1 MNDRKY
7 LNNEWKF
14 SEDAETDATVS
25 VRIPHTCKE
34 FPYHYFNES
43 KCQMRCKYE
52 RPLFILD
59 EWKDKTLLLTFEG
72 AAHNAEV
79 FINDEPV
86 YEHRCGYTAFTIDIT
101 DRVEY
106 GKSNRIRVILDTRES
121 LNIPPFGEHS
131 DFLAYGGIY
140 RDVYLDVKEKMHIQ
154 DVYVRTH
161 FPGGRAQAIS
171 RVKVANPEP
180 AVQIRQGI
188 RLHGSDNDYT
198 DVGYVSA
205 TKGTMAFS
213 MGSIRRWEPDN
224 PVLYDLRTELLAE
237 GKVVDTV
244 ITRVGF
250 REAEFRKDGFYL
262 NGKKIKL
269 RGLCRS
275 QAFPYV
281 GYAMPD
287 SMQIEDANILKNEL
301 GVNAVRAANY
311 PQSPAF
317 LNRCDELGLL
327 VVCEIPG
334 SRYIGNIKWKNQEL
348 QNTKEMILQN
358 RNHPSIVLWSIRVGE
373 SEEDDDFNRRISG
386 LVRKLDPDRATT
398 GVHRK
403 PKEHMVEDVYAYN
416 DFAAGLNGAAC
427 RRKSEITSDAEKP
440 YLISAFGGVSYPAK
454 AGDDEARRLG
464 QALLYSNV
472 LHDVEQHVDV
482 LGSFGWNMTDYN
494 AHQNYGSGD
503 RICYHG
509 VMDMFRNPKL
519 AAAAYQIYQDE
530 VPVLELSSSLSFGE
544 NPMHSLGDVYA
555 YTNADVLRTYRD
567 GEPIKEYEVTKGMP
581 VRIDDFVGNC
591 LEAES
596 DFTEE
601 QRKEI
606 RNQLNH
612 KACTGS
618 FMEVRE
624 KKGFFGG
631 KKTESVDE
639 STLTRL
645 YEKYILGNT
654 GLVPEYRFDGVK
666 DGRVVSG
673 ITRVPMKM
681 HDLEIRVS
689 ATELREDKTY
699 DVASVR
705 FRALDENGNI
715 LPYANN
721 PLALKAEGSIDLI
734 GPKFITLQG
743 GMGGTYV
750 RTNGKMGMGKLMI
763 SGLQNLHGD
772 PKDHRGDGTPYNNLN
787 GGRGYELIFHV
798 K

>member
-161 FPGGRAQAIS
+161 FPSGRAQAIS

-287 SMQIEDANILKNEL
+287 SLQIEDANILKNEL

-427 RRKSEITSDAEKP
+427 RRKSEITPDAEKP

-581 VRIDDFVGNC
+581 VRIDDFIGNC
-591 LEAES
+591 LEVES

>member
-59 EWKDKTLLLTFEG
+59 EWKGKTLLLTFEG

-427 RRKSEITSDAEKP
+427 RRKSEITPDAEKP

-519 AAAAYQIYQDE
+519 AAAAYQIYRDE

-581 VRIDDFVGNC
+581 VRIDDFIGNC

>member
-1 MNDRKY
+1 
-7 LNNEWKF
+7 
-14 SEDAETDATVS
+14 
-25 VRIPHTCKE
+25 
-34 FPYHYFNES
+34 
-43 KCQMRCKYE
+43 
-52 RPLFILD
+52 
-59 EWKDKTLLLTFEG
+59 
-72 AAHNAEV
+72 
-79 FINDEPV
+79 
-86 YEHRCGYTAFTIDIT
+86 
-101 DRVEY
+101 
-106 GKSNRIRVILDTRES
+106 
-121 LNIPPFGEHS
+121 
-131 DFLAYGGIY
+131 
-140 RDVYLDVKEKMHIQ
+140 
-154 DVYVRTH
+154 
-161 FPGGRAQAIS
+161 
-171 RVKVANPEP
+171 
-180 AVQIRQGI
+180 
-188 RLHGSDNDYT
+188 
-198 DVGYVSA
+198 
-205 TKGTMAFS
+205 MA
-213 MGSIRRWEPDN
+213 
-224 PVLYDLRTELLAE
+224 
-237 GKVVDTV
+237 
-244 ITRVGF
+244 
-250 REAEFRKDGFYL
+250 
-262 NGKKIKL
+262 
-269 RGLCRS
+269 
-275 QAFPYV
+275 
-281 GYAMPD
+281 
-287 SMQIEDANILKNEL
+287 
-301 GVNAVRAANY
+301 
-311 PQSPAF
+311 
-317 LNRCDELGLL
+317 
-327 VVCEIPG
+327 
-334 SRYIGNIKWKNQEL
+334 
-348 QNTKEMILQN
+348 
-358 RNHPSIVLWSIRVGE
+358 
-373 SEEDDDFNRRISG
+373 
-386 LVRKLDPDRATT
+386 
-398 GVHRK
+398 
-403 PKEHMVEDVYAYN
+403 EDVYAYN
-416 DFAAGLNGAAC
+416 DFSAGLNGAAC
-427 RRKSEITSDAEKP
+427 RRKSDVVSDMEKP

-454 AGDDEARRLG
+454 SGDGEARRLG

-519 AAAAYQIYQDE
+519 AAAAYQIYRDE

-555 YTNADVLRTYRD
+555 YTNADVLRTYRN
-567 GEPIKEYEVTKGMP
+567 GEPIQEYEVTKGMP
-581 VRIDDFVGNC
+581 VRIDDFIGNC

-639 STLTRL
+639 STLNRL

-666 DGRVVSG
+666 DGRVVSS

-689 ATELREDKTY
+689 ATELREGKTY

-763 SGLQNLHGD
+763 SGLQNLHGN

>member
-59 EWKDKTLLLTFEG
+59 EWKGKTLLLTFEG

>member
-14 SEDAETDATVS
+14 SEDAETDASVS

-59 EWKDKTLLLTFEG
+59 EWKGKTLLLTFEG

-101 DRVEY
+101 DCVEY

-161 FPGGRAQAIS
+161 FPSGRAQAIS

-213 MGSIRRWEPDN
+213 MGSIRRWEPDD

-237 GKVVDTV
+237 GKVVDTI

-287 SMQIEDANILKNEL
+287 SMQIEDATILKNEL

-327 VVCEIPG
+327 VICEIPG

-358 RNHPSIVLWSIRVGE
+358 RNHPSIILWSIRVGE
-373 SEEDDDFNRRISG
+373 SEEDDDFNQRISG
-386 LVRKLDPDRATT
+386 LARKLDPDRATT

-416 DFAAGLNGAAC
+416 DFGAGLKGAAC
-427 RRKSEITSDAEKP
+427 RRKSEVVPDMEKP

-454 AGDDEARRLG
+454 AGDDEARRMG

-472 LHDVEQHVDV
+472 LHDVEQHVEV

-555 YTNADVLRTYRD
+555 YTNADVLRTYRND
-567 GEPIKEYEVTKGMP
+567 EPIKEYEVTKGMP
-581 VRIDDFVGNC
+581 IRIDDFVGNC

-612 KACTGS
+612 KALTGD
-618 FMEVRE
+618 FMEIRE

-645 YEKYILGNT
+645 YEKYILGNI
-654 GLVPEYRFDGVK
+654 GLVPEYRFEGVK
-666 DGRVVSG
+666 DGQVVSNL
-673 ITRVPMKM
+673 TRLPMKM

-689 ATELREDKTY
+689 ATELQEDKTY

>member
-427 RRKSEITSDAEKP
+427 RRKSEITPDAEKP

-519 AAAAYQIYQDE
+519 AAAAYQIYRDE

>member
-14 SEDAETDATVS
+14 TENAETDATVS

-59 EWKDKTLLLTFEG
+59 EWKGKTLLLTFEG

-101 DRVEY
+101 NHVEY

-161 FPGGRAQAIS
+161 FPKGRAQAIS

-188 RLHGSDNDYT
+188 RMHGSDNDYT

-213 MGSIRRWEPDN
+213 MGSIRRWEPDD

-327 VVCEIPG
+327 VICEIPG

-358 RNHPSIVLWSIRVGE
+358 RNHPSIILWSIRVGE

-386 LVRKLDPDRATT
+386 LARKLDPDRATT

-403 PKEHMVEDVYAYN
+403 PKEHMAEDVYAYN

-427 RRKSEITSDAEKP
+427 RRKSDVVSDMEKP

-454 AGDDEARRLG
+454 SGDDEARRLG

-519 AAAAYQIYQDE
+519 AAAAYQIYRDE

-567 GEPIKEYEVTKGMP
+567 GEPIQEYEVTKGMP

-631 KKTESVDE
+631 KKTDRVDE
-639 STLTRL
+639 STLNRL
-645 YEKYILGNT
+645 YEKYILENT

-666 DGRVVSG
+666 DGRVVSS
-673 ITRVPMKM
+673 ITHVPMKM

-798 K
+798 E

>member
-1 MNDRKY
+1 
-7 LNNEWKF
+7 
-14 SEDAETDATVS
+14 
-25 VRIPHTCKE
+25 
-34 FPYHYFNES
+34 
-43 KCQMRCKYE
+43 
-52 RPLFILD
+52 
-59 EWKDKTLLLTFEG
+59 
-72 AAHNAEV
+72 
-79 FINDEPV
+79 
-86 YEHRCGYTAFTIDIT
+86 
-101 DRVEY
+101 
-106 GKSNRIRVILDTRES
+106 
-121 LNIPPFGEHS
+121 
-131 DFLAYGGIY
+131 
-140 RDVYLDVKEKMHIQ
+140 
-154 DVYVRTH
+154 
-161 FPGGRAQAIS
+161 
-171 RVKVANPEP
+171 
-180 AVQIRQGI
+180 
-188 RLHGSDNDYT
+188 
-198 DVGYVSA
+198 
-205 TKGTMAFS
+205 
-213 MGSIRRWEPDN
+213 
-224 PVLYDLRTELLAE
+224 
-237 GKVVDTV
+237 
-244 ITRVGF
+244 
-250 REAEFRKDGFYL
+250 
-262 NGKKIKL
+262 
-269 RGLCRS
+269 
-275 QAFPYV
+275 
-281 GYAMPD
+281 
-287 SMQIEDANILKNEL
+287 
-301 GVNAVRAANY
+301 
-311 PQSPAF
+311 
-317 LNRCDELGLL
+317 
-327 VVCEIPG
+327 
-334 SRYIGNIKWKNQEL
+334 
-348 QNTKEMILQN
+348 MILQN
-358 RNHPSIVLWSIRVGE
+358 RNHPSIILWSIRVGE

-386 LVRKLDPDRATT
+386 LARKLDPDRATT

-403 PKEHMVEDVYAYN
+403 PKEHMAEDVYAYN

-427 RRKSEITSDAEKP
+427 RRKSDVVSDMEKP

-454 AGDDEARRLG
+454 SGDDEARRLG

-519 AAAAYQIYQDE
+519 AAAAYQIYRDE

-567 GEPIKEYEVTKGMP
+567 GELIQEYEVTKGMP

-612 KACTGS
+612 KTCTGS

-631 KKTESVDE
+631 KKTDSVDK
-639 STLTRL
+639 STLNRL

-666 DGRVVSG
+666 DGRVVSS

-743 GMGGTYV
+743 SMGGTYV

>member
-14 SEDAETDATVS
+14 TEDAETDATVS

-59 EWKDKTLLLTFEG
+59 EWKGKTLLLTFEG

-101 DRVEY
+101 NHVEY
-106 GKSNRIRVILDTRES
+106 GKSNRIHVILDTRES

-161 FPGGRAQAIS
+161 FPKGRAQAIS

-188 RLHGSDNDYT
+188 RMHGSDNDYT

-213 MGSIRRWEPDN
+213 MGSIRRWEPDD

-327 VVCEIPG
+327 VICEIPG

-358 RNHPSIVLWSIRVGE
+358 RNHPSIILWSIRVGE

-386 LVRKLDPDRATT
+386 LARKLDPDRATT

-427 RRKSEITSDAEKP
+427 RRKSDVVSDMEKP

-454 AGDDEARRLG
+454 SGDDEARRLG

-519 AAAAYQIYQDE
+519 AAAAYQIYRDE

-555 YTNADVLRTYRD
+555 YTNADVLRTYRN
-567 GEPIKEYEVTKGMP
+567 GEPIQEYEVTKGMP

-631 KKTESVDE
+631 KKTDSVDE
-639 STLTRL
+639 STLNRL

-654 GLVPEYRFDGVK
+654 GLIPEYRFDGVK
-666 DGRVVSG
+666 DGRVVSS

-798 K
+798 E

>member
-59 EWKDKTLLLTFEG
+59 EWKGKTLLLTFEG

-101 DRVEY
+101 NHVKY

-140 RDVYLDVKEKMHIQ
+140 RDVYLDVKEKMYIQ

-161 FPGGRAQAIS
+161 FPKGRAQAIS

-188 RLHGSDNDYT
+188 RMHGSDNDYT

-213 MGSIRRWEPDN
+213 MGSIRRWEPDD

-244 ITRVGF
+244 VTRVGF

-327 VVCEIPG
+327 VICEIPG

-358 RNHPSIVLWSIRVGE
+358 RNHPSIILWSIRVGE

-386 LVRKLDPDRATT
+386 LARKLDPDRATT

-416 DFAAGLNGAAC
+416 DFSAGLNGAAC
-427 RRKSEITSDAEKP
+427 RRKSDVVSDMEKP

-454 AGDDEARRLG
+454 SGDGEARRLG

-519 AAAAYQIYQDE
+519 AAAAYQIYRDE

-567 GEPIKEYEVTKGMP
+567 GEPIQEYEVTKGMP
-581 VRIDDFVGNC
+581 VQIDDFVGNC
-591 LEAES
+591 LDAES

-639 STLTRL
+639 STLNRL
-645 YEKYILGNT
+645 YEKYILENT

-666 DGRVVSG
+666 DGRVVSS

>member
-14 SEDAETDATVS
+14 TEDAETDATVS

-59 EWKDKTLLLTFEG
+59 EWKGKTLLLTFEG

-101 DRVEY
+101 NHVEY
-106 GKSNRIRVILDTRES
+106 GKSNHIRVILDTRES

-161 FPGGRAQAIS
+161 FPKGRAQAIS

-188 RLHGSDNDYT
+188 RMHGSDNDYT

-213 MGSIRRWEPDN
+213 MGSIRRWEPDD

-311 PQSPAF
+311 LQSPAF

-327 VVCEIPG
+327 VICEIPG

-358 RNHPSIVLWSIRVGE
+358 RNHPSIILWSIRVGE

-386 LVRKLDPDRATT
+386 LARKLDPDRATT

-427 RRKSEITSDAEKP
+427 RRKSDVVPNMEKP

-454 AGDDEARRLG
+454 SGDDEARRLG

-519 AAAAYQIYQDE
+519 AAAAYQIYRDE

-555 YTNADVLRTYRD
+555 YTNADVLRTYRN
-567 GEPIKEYEVTKGMP
+567 GEPIQEYEVTKGMP
-581 VRIDDFVGNC
+581 VRIDDFIGNC

-639 STLTRL
+639 STLNRL

-666 DGRVVSG
+666 DGRVVSS

-750 RTNGKMGMGKLMI
+750 RTNGRMGMGKLMI

>member
-1 MNDRKY
+1 M
-7 LNNEWKF
+7 
-14 SEDAETDATVS
+14 
-25 VRIPHTCKE
+25 
-34 FPYHYFNES
+34 
-43 KCQMRCKYE
+43 
-52 RPLFILD
+52 
-59 EWKDKTLLLTFEG
+59 
-72 AAHNAEV
+72 
-79 FINDEPV
+79 
-86 YEHRCGYTAFTIDIT
+86 
-101 DRVEY
+101 
-106 GKSNRIRVILDTRES
+106 
-121 LNIPPFGEHS
+121 
-131 DFLAYGGIY
+131 
-140 RDVYLDVKEKMHIQ
+140 
-154 DVYVRTH
+154 
-161 FPGGRAQAIS
+161 
-171 RVKVANPEP
+171 
-180 AVQIRQGI
+180 
-188 RLHGSDNDYT
+188 
-198 DVGYVSA
+198 
-205 TKGTMAFS
+205 
-213 MGSIRRWEPDN
+213 
-224 PVLYDLRTELLAE
+224 
-237 GKVVDTV
+237 
-244 ITRVGF
+244 
-250 REAEFRKDGFYL
+250 
-262 NGKKIKL
+262 
-269 RGLCRS
+269 
-275 QAFPYV
+275 
-281 GYAMPD
+281 
-287 SMQIEDANILKNEL
+287 
-301 GVNAVRAANY
+301 
-311 PQSPAF
+311 
-317 LNRCDELGLL
+317 
-327 VVCEIPG
+327 
-334 SRYIGNIKWKNQEL
+334 
-348 QNTKEMILQN
+348 
-358 RNHPSIVLWSIRVGE
+358 
-373 SEEDDDFNRRISG
+373 
-386 LVRKLDPDRATT
+386 
-398 GVHRK
+398 
-403 PKEHMVEDVYAYN
+403 
-416 DFAAGLNGAAC
+416 
-427 RRKSEITSDAEKP
+427 EKP

-519 AAAAYQIYQDE
+519 AAAAYQIYRDE

-555 YTNADVLRTYRD
+555 YTNADVLRTYRN
-567 GEPIKEYEVTKGMP
+567 GEPIQEYEVAKGMP
-581 VRIDDFVGNC
+581 VRIDDVVGNC

-612 KACTGS
+612 KVCTGS

-639 STLTRL
+639 STLNRL

-654 GLVPEYRFDGVK
+654 GLIPEYRFDGVK
-666 DGRVVSG
+666 DGRVVSS

-750 RTNGKMGMGKLMI
+750 RTNGKIGMGKLMI

-772 PKDHRGDGTPYNNLN
+772 PKEHRGDGTPYNNLN

>member
-14 SEDAETDATVS
+14 TEDAETDATVS

-59 EWKDKTLLLTFEG
+59 EWKGKTLLLTFEG

-101 DRVEY
+101 NHVEY

-161 FPGGRAQAIS
+161 FPKGRAQAIS

-188 RLHGSDNDYT
+188 RMHGSDNDYT

-213 MGSIRRWEPDN
+213 MGSIRRWEPDD

-244 ITRVGF
+244 VTRVGF

-327 VVCEIPG
+327 VICEIPG

-358 RNHPSIVLWSIRVGE
+358 RNHPSIILWSIRVGE
-373 SEEDDDFNRRISG
+373 SGEDDDFNRRISG
-386 LVRKLDPDRATT
+386 LARKLDPDRATT

-416 DFAAGLNGAAC
+416 DFSAGLNGAAC
-427 RRKSEITSDAEKP
+427 RRKSDVVSDMEKP

-454 AGDDEARRLG
+454 SGDDEARRLG

-519 AAAAYQIYQDE
+519 AAAAYQIYRDE

-567 GEPIKEYEVTKGMP
+567 GEPIQEYEVTKGMP

-639 STLTRL
+639 STLNRL

-666 DGRVVSG
+666 DGRVVSS

-798 K
+798 E

>member
-1 MNDRKY
+1 M
-7 LNNEWKF
+7 
-14 SEDAETDATVS
+14 
-25 VRIPHTCKE
+25 
-34 FPYHYFNES
+34 
-43 KCQMRCKYE
+43 
-52 RPLFILD
+52 
-59 EWKDKTLLLTFEG
+59 
-72 AAHNAEV
+72 
-79 FINDEPV
+79 
-86 YEHRCGYTAFTIDIT
+86 
-101 DRVEY
+101 
-106 GKSNRIRVILDTRES
+106 
-121 LNIPPFGEHS
+121 
-131 DFLAYGGIY
+131 
-140 RDVYLDVKEKMHIQ
+140 
-154 DVYVRTH
+154 
-161 FPGGRAQAIS
+161 
-171 RVKVANPEP
+171 
-180 AVQIRQGI
+180 
-188 RLHGSDNDYT
+188 
-198 DVGYVSA
+198 
-205 TKGTMAFS
+205 
-213 MGSIRRWEPDN
+213 
-224 PVLYDLRTELLAE
+224 
-237 GKVVDTV
+237 
-244 ITRVGF
+244 
-250 REAEFRKDGFYL
+250 
-262 NGKKIKL
+262 
-269 RGLCRS
+269 
-275 QAFPYV
+275 
-281 GYAMPD
+281 
-287 SMQIEDANILKNEL
+287 
-301 GVNAVRAANY
+301 
-311 PQSPAF
+311 
-317 LNRCDELGLL
+317 
-327 VVCEIPG
+327 
-334 SRYIGNIKWKNQEL
+334 
-348 QNTKEMILQN
+348 
-358 RNHPSIVLWSIRVGE
+358 
-373 SEEDDDFNRRISG
+373 
-386 LVRKLDPDRATT
+386 
-398 GVHRK
+398 
-403 PKEHMVEDVYAYN
+403 
-416 DFAAGLNGAAC
+416 
-427 RRKSEITSDAEKP
+427 EKP

-454 AGDDEARRLG
+454 SGDDEARRLG

-494 AHQNYGSGD
+494 AHQNYGTRGPHLLSRRDGYVPEPEAGS
-503 RICYHG
+503 RS
-509 VMDMFRNPKL
+509 
-519 AAAAYQIYQDE
+519 YQIYRDE

-567 GEPIKEYEVTKGMP
+567 GELIQEYEVTKGMP

-639 STLTRL
+639 STLNRL

-666 DGRVVSG
+666 DGRVVSS

-689 ATELREDKTY
+689 ATELREGKTY

-750 RTNGKMGMGKLMI
+750 RTNGKMGMG
-763 SGLQNLHGD
+763 N
-772 PKDHRGDGTPYNNLN
+772 
-787 GGRGYELIFHV
+787 
-798 K
+798 

>member
-1 MNDRKY
+1 
-7 LNNEWKF
+7 
-14 SEDAETDATVS
+14 
-25 VRIPHTCKE
+25 
-34 FPYHYFNES
+34 
-43 KCQMRCKYE
+43 
-52 RPLFILD
+52 
-59 EWKDKTLLLTFEG
+59 
-72 AAHNAEV
+72 
-79 FINDEPV
+79 
-86 YEHRCGYTAFTIDIT
+86 
-101 DRVEY
+101 
-106 GKSNRIRVILDTRES
+106 
-121 LNIPPFGEHS
+121 
-131 DFLAYGGIY
+131 
-140 RDVYLDVKEKMHIQ
+140 
-154 DVYVRTH
+154 
-161 FPGGRAQAIS
+161 
-171 RVKVANPEP
+171 
-180 AVQIRQGI
+180 
-188 RLHGSDNDYT
+188 
-198 DVGYVSA
+198 
-205 TKGTMAFS
+205 
-213 MGSIRRWEPDN
+213 
-224 PVLYDLRTELLAE
+224 
-237 GKVVDTV
+237 
-244 ITRVGF
+244 
-250 REAEFRKDGFYL
+250 
-262 NGKKIKL
+262 
-269 RGLCRS
+269 
-275 QAFPYV
+275 
-281 GYAMPD
+281 
-287 SMQIEDANILKNEL
+287 
-301 GVNAVRAANY
+301 
-311 PQSPAF
+311 
-317 LNRCDELGLL
+317 
-327 VVCEIPG
+327 
-334 SRYIGNIKWKNQEL
+334 
-348 QNTKEMILQN
+348 
-358 RNHPSIVLWSIRVGE
+358 
-373 SEEDDDFNRRISG
+373 
-386 LVRKLDPDRATT
+386 
-398 GVHRK
+398 
-403 PKEHMVEDVYAYN
+403 MVEDVYAYN
-416 DFAAGLNGAAC
+416 DFSAGLNGAAC
-427 RRKSEITSDAEKP
+427 RRKSDVVSDMEKP

-454 AGDDEARRLG
+454 SGDDEARRLG

-519 AAAAYQIYQDE
+519 AAAAYRIYRDE

-567 GEPIKEYEVTKGMP
+567 GEPIQEYEVTKGMP
-581 VRIDDFVGNC
+581 VQIDDFVGNC
-591 LEAES
+591 LDAES

-612 KACTGS
+612 NACTGS

-639 STLTRL
+639 STLNRL

-666 DGRVVSG
+666 DGRVVSS

-798 K
+798 E

>member
-14 SEDAETDATVS
+14 SEDAETDASVS

-59 EWKDKTLLLTFEG
+59 EWKGKTLLLTFEG

-101 DRVEY
+101 DCVEY

-161 FPGGRAQAIS
+161 FPSGRAQAIS

-213 MGSIRRWEPDN
+213 MGSIRRWEPDD

-327 VVCEIPG
+327 VICEIPG

-358 RNHPSIVLWSIRVGE
+358 RNHPSIILWSIRVGE
-373 SEEDDDFNRRISG
+373 SEEDDDFNQRISG
-386 LVRKLDPDRATT
+386 LARKLDPDRATT

-416 DFAAGLNGAAC
+416 DFGAGLKGAAC
-427 RRKSEITSDAEKP
+427 HRKSEVTPDPEKP

-482 LGSFGWNMTDYN
+482 LGSFGWSMADYN

-555 YTNADVLRTYRD
+555 YTNADVLRTYRN

-581 VRIDDFVGNC
+581 VRIDDFIGNC

-639 STLTRL
+639 STLNRL

-654 GLVPEYRFDGVK
+654 GLIPEYRFDGVK
-666 DGRVVSG
+666 DGRVVSS

>member
-14 SEDAETDATVS
+14 TEDAETDATVS

-59 EWKDKTLLLTFEG
+59 EWKGKTLLLTFEG

-101 DRVEY
+101 NHVEY
-106 GKSNRIRVILDTRES
+106 DKSNRIRVILDTRES

-161 FPGGRAQAIS
+161 FPKGRAQAIS

-188 RLHGSDNDYT
+188 RMHGSDNDYT

-213 MGSIRRWEPDN
+213 MGSIRRWEPDD

-327 VVCEIPG
+327 VICEIPG

-358 RNHPSIVLWSIRVGE
+358 RNHPSIILWSIRVGE

-386 LVRKLDPDRATT
+386 LARKLDPDRATT

-427 RRKSEITSDAEKP
+427 RRKSDVVSDMEKP

-454 AGDDEARRLG
+454 SGDGEARRLG

-519 AAAAYQIYQDE
+519 AAAAYQIYRDE

-555 YTNADVLRTYRD
+555 YTNADVLRTYRN
-567 GEPIKEYEVTKGMP
+567 GEPIQEYEVTKGMP
-581 VRIDDFVGNC
+581 VLIDDFIGNC

-639 STLTRL
+639 STLNRL

-666 DGRVVSG
+666 DGRVVSS

-689 ATELREDKTY
+689 ATELREGKTY

-763 SGLQNLHGD
+763 SGLQNLHGN

>member
-14 SEDAETDATVS
+14 SEDAETDASVS

-59 EWKDKTLLLTFEG
+59 EWKGKTLLLTFEG

-101 DRVEY
+101 DCVEY

-161 FPGGRAQAIS
+161 FPSGRAQAIS

-213 MGSIRRWEPDN
+213 MGSIRRWEPDD

-327 VVCEIPG
+327 VICEIPG

-358 RNHPSIVLWSIRVGE
+358 RNHPSIILWSIRVGE

-386 LVRKLDPDRATT
+386 LARKLDPDRATT

-403 PKEHMVEDVYAYN
+403 PKEHMAEDVYAYN

-427 RRKSEITSDAEKP
+427 RRKSDVVSDMEKP

-454 AGDDEARRLG
+454 SGDDEARRLG

-519 AAAAYQIYQDE
+519 AAAAYQIYRDE

-555 YTNADVLRTYRD
+555 YTNADVLRTYRN
-567 GEPIKEYEVTKGMP
+567 GEPIQEYEVTKGMP
-581 VRIDDFVGNC
+581 VRIDDFIGNC

-639 STLTRL
+639 STLNRL

-654 GLVPEYRFDGVK
+654 GLVPEYRFEGVK
-666 DGRVVSG
+666 DGRVVSS

-798 K
+798 E

>member
-14 SEDAETDATVS
+14 SEDAETDASVS

-59 EWKDKTLLLTFEG
+59 EWKGKTLLLTFEG

-101 DRVEY
+101 DCVEY

-161 FPGGRAQAIS
+161 FPSGRAQAIS

-213 MGSIRRWEPDN
+213 MGSIRRWEPDD

-327 VVCEIPG
+327 VICEIPG

-358 RNHPSIVLWSIRVGE
+358 RNHPSIILWSIRVGE

-386 LVRKLDPDRATT
+386 LARKLDPDRATT

-403 PKEHMVEDVYAYN
+403 PKEHMAEDVYAYN

-427 RRKSEITSDAEKP
+427 RRKSDVVSDMEKP

-454 AGDDEARRLG
+454 SGDDEARRLG

-519 AAAAYQIYQDE
+519 AAAAYQIYRDE

-555 YTNADVLRTYRD
+555 YTNADALRTYRN
-567 GEPIKEYEVTKGMP
+567 GEPIQEYEVTKGMP
-581 VRIDDFVGNC
+581 VRIDDFIGNC

-639 STLTRL
+639 STLNRL

-666 DGRVVSG
+666 DGRVVSS